1 MHIRKGAIS
10 NKSADIIRHIIH
22 IKISARSADAK
33 GLHTCRQGAI
43 AIWLAP
49 NTSKSKQSPRI
60 LAQASVNLNISLFDP
75 FTISSL

>member
-1 MHIRKGAIS
+1 MHIRKGGIS

-33 GLHTCRQGAI
+33 GLHTCWQGAL

-49 NTSKSKQSPRI
+49 NTSLGKQSSII
-60 LAQASVNLNISLFDP
+60 LAEASVNLKISLFDP
-75 FTISSL
+75 FAISSL